1 MRVGDRV
8 GRRRAAAPSVVRALV
23 LHAVI
28 TLMQVRHSSLTII
41 TAIIVIQNDKLKKV
55 FKNYKDTVT
64 I

>member
-28 TLMQVRHSSLTII
+28 TLMQVRHYSHSPSLPLLSS
-41 TAIIVIQNDKLKKV
+41 
-55 FKNYKDTVT
+55 FKMTN
-64 I
+64 